1 MLPIHHCLL
10 SRGGSP
16 GTVSVVYAHSQAL
29 AQCAEWLSH
38 HVPKGQRVPVSS
50 NAEAARRAAEETGAG
65 AIASEGAAEL
75 YGLDVLARN
84 IEDEPSNTTRFL
96 VIGDQDPGPSGRD
109 KTSLA
114 MSAPNRPGGLVQMLE
129 PLARHGLSMSRLES
143 RPSRTGLWE
152 YVFFLDLEG
161 HRQDAALAAALAELR
176 EISAFLKIL
185 GSYPVAPSS
194 P

>member
-1 MLPIHHCLL
+1 MVQPL
-10 SRGGSP
+10 
-16 GTVSVVYAHSQAL
+16 TVSGTMDGVTRITAHAQAL
-29 AQCAEWLSH
+29 AQCVNWLNQH
-38 HVPKGQRVPVSS
+38 YPAIERQPVAS
-50 NAEAARRAAEETGAG
+50 NAEAARRAAEDPSAA
-65 AIASEGAAEL
+65 AIASEAAAPL
-75 YGLDVLARN
+75 YSLGVLARN

-109 KTSLA
+109 RTSLA

-161 HRQDAALAAALAELR
+161 HRHDDALAAALAELR
-176 EISAFLKIL
+176 GISSFLKIL
-185 GSYPVAPSS
+185 GSYPKAVLGT
-194 P
+194 